1 MGLHTILTNLVF
13 RMNLLNLTNFINI
26 TLIKNKCKLVNF
38 GKCFNGYL
46 IFNIGMN
53 KYVYKLD
60 WNVFI
65 KILQKIKLTFIGIDW
80 LI

>member
-1 MGLHTILTNLVF
+1 MNLMF

-26 TLIKNKCKLVNF
+26 TLIKKCKLVNF
-38 GKCFNGYL
+38 DKCSYGYL

-60 WNVFI
+60 QNVFT
-65 KILQKIKLTFIGIDW
+65 KILQKIKLKFIGID
-80 LI
+80 